1 VIILASASPRRKQ
14 LLREKGLR
22 FRVVPS
28 GVHERT
34 ALKRPSAIVR
44 QLALRKAMDVALRHP
59 SQPVIGADTIVV
71 CRGKILGKPDT
82 PKHALEL
89 LELENGSWQKV
100 YTGVAVV
107 WGDKKVKLVSH
118 AVSACKARRLSREQ
132 LKRYAGLHMDK
143 AGAYAV
149 QDEHDPFIEKIKG
162 PFDNVMGLPCAL
174 TLRLLRKAGAGKL
187 L

>member
-14 LLREKGLR
+14 LLREKGVRL
-22 FRVVPS
+22 RVVPS
-28 GVHERT
+28 HADEST
-34 ALKRPSAIVR
+34 ALKKPSAIVR
-44 QLALRKAMDVALRHP
+44 QLALRKALEVAARHP
-59 SQPVIGADTIVV
+59 DLPVLGADTIVV
-71 CRGKILGKPDT
+71 CKGKILGKPDT
-82 PKHALEL
+82 KKHALEL

-107 WGDKKVKLVSH
+107 WLAKNKRLVAH

-132 LKRYAGLHMDK
+132 LLRYAGQHMDK

-149 QDEHDPFIEKIKG
+149 QDKSDPFIEKIKG

-174 TLRLLRKAGAGKL
+174 TLKLLRKAGASKL